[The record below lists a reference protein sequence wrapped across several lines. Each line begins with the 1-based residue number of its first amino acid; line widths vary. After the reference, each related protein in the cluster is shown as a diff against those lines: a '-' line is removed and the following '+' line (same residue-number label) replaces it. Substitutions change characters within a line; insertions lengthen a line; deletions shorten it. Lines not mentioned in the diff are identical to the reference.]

1 MKPGEQNEKGVIN
14 QILKHLIPGK
24 EIGLAIKL
32 KTEALLSFCSKAS
45 PPSLAVRDDFFEAKT
60 HLLLLNSFCA
70 VSPQNHTSSKLKLGD
85 KPAHHQQNNIIFNY
99 FKLFFS

>member
-32 KTEALLSFCSKAS
+32 KTEASLSFCSKAS